1 MSGFSKKALGL
12 GVGAGF
18 LGGAGLGVA
27 GTLATYSVY
36 HRYQVLHG
44 IEWGMKRHICL
55 GVQAIISAETGRTLL
70 GL

>member
-44 IEWGMKRHICL
+44 MRNEEAQFFR
-55 GVQAIISAETGRTLL
+55 STGDY
-70 GL
+70 